1 MARASATTARKKPR
15 GIRSF
20 EEFWPYY
27 LAAHHKQE
35 TQALHVLGTTIGI
48 LGVAAWLRTG
58 RRSYLASGIAG
69 AYGSAWL
76 GHFAFEGNKPAT
88 FNNPLWSLMG
98 DLRMSRLWL
107 TGELDNE
114 MKRIFGTHRLPDR

>member
-1 MARASATTARKKPR
+1 MARASAKTAQKKPR
-15 GIRSF
+15 EIQSF

-35 TQALHVLGTTIGI
+35 TQTLHVLGTTIGI
-48 LGVAAWLRTG
+48 LGVAVWLRTG
-58 RRSYLASGIAG
+58 RRSYLATGIAG

-76 GHFAFEGNKPAT
+76 GHFAFERNRPAT

-98 DLRMSRLWL
+98 DLRMYRLWL

-114 MKRIFGTHRLPDR
+114 MERVFGTHRLPGR